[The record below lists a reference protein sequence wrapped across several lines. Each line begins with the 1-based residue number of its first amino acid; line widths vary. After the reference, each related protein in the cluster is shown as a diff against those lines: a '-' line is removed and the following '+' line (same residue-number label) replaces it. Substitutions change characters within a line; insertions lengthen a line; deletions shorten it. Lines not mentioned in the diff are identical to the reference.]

1 MFTPSTPK
9 ADGEPTKLSQI
20 CSKISLRACH
30 SHKKTRVMTSAFPT
44 GPSRDEVQ
52 AHRGASA
59 IAPENTIAA
68 FRAAAEAG
76 AKWVE
81 LDVALSADGTLVVI
95 HDDSVDRTSSGKGSL
110 GALSAAQIGALDGG
124 SWFDP
129 RFAGER
135 IPTLAE
141 TIKALGELG
150 LSANVEIK
158 QHPHHQSLDQLVRA
172 VQADIG
178 KRSADT
184 RIMISSFD
192 PEALKA
198 MHALEPDLEM
208 AMLWERP
215 PEDWA
220 DQLAAIP
227 ATTIHMHFKA
237 LSIGMLEE
245 TTKRGIKVRAWTC
258 NDPVQLV
265 SFWGAG
271 LTGVITDDPKVF
283 LG

>member
-1 MFTPSTPK
+1 MTFT
-9 ADGEPTKLSQI
+9 
-20 CSKISLRACH
+20 SL
-30 SHKKTRVMTSAFPT
+30 P
-44 GPSRDEVQ
+44 GPVPHEVQ

-81 LDVALSADGTLVVI
+81 LDVALSADGQLVVI
-95 HDDSVDRTSSGKGSL
+95 HDDTVDRTSSGSGSL
-110 GALSAAQIGALDGG
+110 GALTQSEIAGLDAG
-124 SWFDP
+124 SWFGQDYQD
-129 RFAGER
+129 ER

-141 TIKALGELG
+141 TMVALGELG

-158 QHPHHQSLDQLVRA
+158 QHKHHKSLDQLVGA
-172 VQADIG
+172 VQADIA
-178 KRSADT
+178 KRSGST
-184 RIMISSFD
+184 EIMISSFD

-198 MHALEPDLEM
+198 MHALEPELEM
-208 AMLWERP
+208 AMLWGRP

-220 DQLAAIP
+220 EQLAEIP

-245 TTKRGIKVRAWTC
+245 TSKRGIKVRAWTC
-258 NDPVQLV
+258 NDPLQLV
-265 SFWGAG
+265 SFWDAG
-271 LTGVITDDPKVF
+271 LTGVITDNPKLF

>member
-1 MFTPSTPK
+1 
-9 ADGEPTKLSQI
+9 
-20 CSKISLRACH
+20 
-30 SHKKTRVMTSAFPT
+30 MTSSVKN
-44 GPSRDEVQ
+44 GPARDEVQ

-59 IAPENTIAA
+59 VAPENTLSA
-68 FRAAAEAG
+68 FRAAAQQG

-81 LDVALSADGTLVVI
+81 LDVALLADGTLVVI
-95 HDDSVDRTSSGKGSL
+95 HDDSVDRTSSGTGAL
-110 GALSAAQIGALDGG
+110 GALNRADMDHLDAG
-124 SWFDP
+124 SWFGST
-129 RFAGER
+129 FAGER
-135 IPTLAE
+135 IPTLEEAL
-141 TIKALGELG
+141 KVLGELG
-150 LSANVEIK
+150 VGANVEIK
-158 QHPHHQSLDQLVRA
+158 QHKHHKSLDQLVRA
-172 VQADIG
+172 VQADIATRAAG
-178 KRSADT
+178 T

-198 MHALEPDLEM
+198 MHALEPELEM
-208 AMLWERP
+208 AMLWGRP

-220 DQLAAIP
+220 EQLAAIP

-237 LSIGMLEE
+237 LSIGLLEE

-271 LTGVITDDPKVF
+271 LTGVITDNPKVF

>member
-1 MFTPSTPK
+1 
-9 ADGEPTKLSQI
+9 
-20 CSKISLRACH
+20 
-30 SHKKTRVMTSAFPT
+30 MTVQSSI
-44 GPSRDEVQ
+44 GPARHEVQ

-95 HDDSVDRTSSGKGSL
+95 HDDSVDRTSSGTGSL
-110 GALSAAQIGALDGG
+110 GDLTAAQISGFDGG
-124 SWFDP
+124 AWFDA
-129 RFAGER
+129 RFTGER

-141 TIKALGELG
+141 TIAALGELG

-158 QHPHHQSLDQLVRA
+158 QHKHHKSLDQLVHT

-178 KRSADT
+178 RRSAKTD
-184 RIMISSFD
+184 IMISSFD

-198 MHALEPDLEM
+198 MHQLEPGLEM
-208 AMLWERP
+208 AMLWGRP

-220 DQLAAIP
+220 EQLAAIP

-245 TTKRGIKVRAWTC
+245 TTRRGIKVRAWTC

>member
-1 MFTPSTPK
+1 
-9 ADGEPTKLSQI
+9 
-20 CSKISLRACH
+20 
-30 SHKKTRVMTSAFPT
+30 MTSQFSI
-44 GPSRDEVQ
+44 GPQRDEVQ

-95 HDDSVDRTSSGKGSL
+95 HDDSVDRTSSGTGSL
-110 GALSAAQIGALDGG
+110 GDLTAAEIGALDAGN
-124 SWFDP
+124 WFDP
-129 RFAGER
+129 YFAGER

-141 TIKALGELG
+141 TITALGELG

-158 QHPHHQSLDQLVRA
+158 QHKHHKSLDQLVRA
-172 VQADIG
+172 VQADIA
-178 KRSADT
+178 RRAPQT
-184 RIMISSFD
+184 QIMISSFD

-198 MHALEPDLEM
+198 MHALEPELEM
-208 AMLWERP
+208 AMLWGRP

-220 DQLAAIP
+220 EQLAAIP

-237 LSIGMLEE
+237 LSIGLLEE

-258 NDPVQLV
+258 NDPIQLV

-271 LTGVITDDPKVF
+271 LAGVITDNPKVF

>member
-1 MFTPSTPK
+1 
-9 ADGEPTKLSQI
+9 
-20 CSKISLRACH
+20 
-30 SHKKTRVMTSAFPT
+30 MTTQFSI
-44 GPSRDEVQ
+44 GPQRDEVQ

-95 HDDSVDRTSSGKGSL
+95 HDDSVDRTSSGNGSL
-110 GALSAAQIGALDGG
+110 GELTGAEIGALDAGA
-124 SWFDP
+124 WFDP

-141 TIKALGELG
+141 TIAALGELG

-158 QHPHHQSLDQLVRA
+158 QHKHHKSLDQLVRA
-172 VQADIG
+172 VQADIS
-178 KRSADT
+178 KRAANT
-184 RIMISSFD
+184 QIMISSFD

-198 MHALEPDLEM
+198 MHALEPELEM
-208 AMLWERP
+208 AMLWGRP

-220 DQLAAIP
+220 EQLAAIP

-237 LSIGMLEE
+237 LSIGLLEE

-271 LTGVITDDPKVF
+271 LSGVITDNPKVF

>member
-1 MFTPSTPK
+1 
-9 ADGEPTKLSQI
+9 
-20 CSKISLRACH
+20 
-30 SHKKTRVMTSAFPT
+30 MTTQFSI
-44 GPSRDEVQ
+44 GPQRDEVQ

-110 GALSAAQIGALDGG
+110 GDLTGAEIGALDAG
-124 SWFDP
+124 SWFDAK
-129 RFAGER
+129 FGGEH

-141 TIKALGELG
+141 TITALGELG
-150 LSANVEIK
+150 LNANVEIK
-158 QHPHHQSLDQLVRA
+158 QHKHHKSLDQLVQA
-172 VQADIG
+172 VQADIS
-178 KRSADT
+178 RRAAQT
-184 RIMISSFD
+184 QIMISSFD

-198 MHALEPDLEM
+198 MHALEPKLEM
-208 AMLWERP
+208 AMLWGRP

-220 DQLAAIP
+220 EQLAAIP

-237 LSIGMLEE
+237 LSIGLLEE

-271 LTGVITDDPKVF
+271 LAGVITDDPKVF